1 VQGIPQ
7 AAVIGKKIRK
17 RLRRWKIKLFPGLGG
32 MESPELTERAQA
44 QEAKA
49 FERHVKETN
58 RRYEDEEIALLA
70 MIEGDE
76 EGDA

>member
-1 VQGIPQ
+1 
-7 AAVIGKKIRK
+7 
-17 RLRRWKIKLFPGLGG
+17 